1 MNVADDGLRQRSTAA
16 VPPVGSTTAKQP
28 DDTADTSDMAY
39 GSGRNRPVLATSIRR
54 TISSGL
60 YSSNRVLRRYF
71 NRILFVFAVTAIYT
85 IYIYKS
91 GAFCPFLYD
100 VPHLSRTLVCGLEE
114 TLKHDILHIV
124 WLDVCRG
131 CSYFLSRRESSDEH
145 KQDEV
150 AVTYGQSIADRNMEY
165 CRHQQQSV

>member
-16 VPPVGSTTAKQP
+16 ASVGSTTPAKQP
-28 DDTADTSDMAY
+28 DDSSDMAY

-91 GAFCPFLYD
+91 GA
-100 VPHLSRTLVCGLEE
+100 LSFPRLRVQSFSYRRLLVWPWRNLE
-114 TLKHDILHIV
+114 T
-124 WLDVCRG
+124 
-131 CSYFLSRRESSDEH
+131 
-145 KQDEV
+145 
-150 AVTYGQSIADRNMEY
+150 
-165 CRHQQQSV
+165 